1 MNLIPIAIAVV
12 GAVGLV
18 AACILSFASKVLF
31 VPVDERFPKLRAALP
46 GANCGG
52 CGFAGCDDYANALIE
67 NPDLAVTK
75 CPVGGEGCANQL
87 AEILGK
93 VAEAGPKQVAVVM
106 CNGTKDAVKPLLT
119 YNDIKTC
126 KAAKN
131 LFGGMNAC
139 PYGCLGLGDCEAA
152 CDFDAIHIKDGLATV
167 DLKKCVACGACA
179 TACPNGLIRISP
191 EKNVVIVKCNNHDK
205 GAAAR
210 KQCDNACI
218 GCMKCTKVCKF
229 EAIKVENNCAFI
241 DPEKCKNCG
250 LCAKECPTG
259 AIHNYKPKKAA
270 KPKMTPEQ
278 IEAAKKAA
286 AAKKAKA
293 AEAAGDAAEAAP
305 AEKPAKPKKT
315 PEEIEALKKAAAEKK
330 AAKAAAEK
338 AAAEAPAEAAAEA
351 APAEEKPAE

>member
-12 GAVGLV
+12 VAVGLV
-18 AACILSFASKVLF
+18 AACILSFASKVF
-31 VPVDERFPKLRAALP
+31 YVEVDERFPLLRGALP

-67 NPDLAVTK
+67 DPDLSCSK

-93 VAEAGPKQVAVVM
+93 TAESGPKQVAVVM
-106 CNGTKDAVKPLLT
+106 CNGTTNAVKSLLT
-119 YNDIKTC
+119 YKDIPTC

-139 PYGCLGLGDCEAA
+139 PYGCLGMGDCEAA
-152 CDFDAIHIKDGLATV
+152 CDFDAIHIVDGVATV
-167 DLKKCVACGACA
+167 DKEKCVACGACA

-191 EKNVVIVKCNNHDK
+191 ASNMVIVKCKNHDK
-205 GAAAR
+205 GGAAR
-210 KQCDNACI
+210 KECDNACI
-218 GCMKCTKVCKF
+218 GCMKCQKVCKF
-229 EAIKVENNCAFI
+229 DAITVENNCAYI

-250 LCAKECPTG
+250 MCAKECPTG

-293 AEAAGDAAEAAP
+293 E
-305 AEKPAKPKKT
+305 
-315 PEEIEALKKAAAEKK
+315 
-330 AAKAAAEK
+330 AEK
-338 AAAEAPAEAAAEA
+338 AAAEAEKAAEA
-351 APAEEKPAE
+351 PAPAEEKPAE